1 MNLYLLLQV
10 ALRKSIIVYKA
21 RISAAV
27 VTFLFGTS
35 VEILQ
40 LYGIDFLGITYDP
53 WDILMYAIGV
63 GLGIAI
69 DFSIIKKLE
78 RQ

>member
-40 LYGIDFLGITYDP
+40 LYGIDFLGSTYDP